1 MALKESKG
9 SAQDR
14 QVHSALQG
22 VEPKW
27 LISRVSGEPQ
37 CGQRTENASIT
48 GPSVAC
54 AAGPGGAIPYSRS
67 LRRPLSLIQSVV
79 HAGASTVRTR
89 TWSAPA
95 RRRAT

>member
-27 LISRVSGEPQ
+27 LTSRVSGEPQ
-37 CGQRTENASIT
+37 WGQRTENASFT
-48 GPSVAC
+48 GPLAAC
-54 AAGPGGAIPYSRS
+54 AAGPGGAIPYSR
-67 LRRPLSLIQSVV
+67 LSLI
-79 HAGASTVRTR
+79 HI
-89 TWSAPA
+89 
-95 RRRAT
+95 